1 MVFVKNW
8 GILVIEFY
16 FTIINVIERND
27 RMEIDMRNC
36 LIAQSGGPT
45 VAINSSL
52 AGVIQGAI
60 DSKQFHTVYGS
71 LNGVQGL
78 LNGRLM
84 NLSKK
89 VEETPMFIELLKKSP
104 SMYLGSC
111 RYQLPDYNE
120 DDAPYAYIFNQF
132 EKHGIDAFF
141 YIGGNDSMDTV
152 DKLNTYAKAVEK
164 DIKIIG
170 IPKTIDNDLCVTDHT
185 PGYGSAAKYVASTLL
200 EIGHDTSIY
209 PINSVTI
216 VEIMG
221 RDAGWLTGASVL
233 ARNEYNFAPHL
244 IYLPETPF
252 VEKEFIEDV
261 KAAMDR
267 YNNVVIAVSEGIK
280 DKDGNYVSATT
291 AVEDT
296 FGHSQLSGTGKCLEY
311 IIKQNIQVKV
321 RSVEINILQRSAA
334 HMSSIT
340 DIGEAFRLGRHAV
353 DIALK
358 GKTGVMVTAI
368 RKGNDP
374 YSVDMGDTDVK
385 NVAGL
390 VKHVPREWINERGND
405 VTQEFIDYVYP
416 LILGEPVVKYQRGIP
431 DYLNVSHLFPNKIDE

>member
-1 MVFVKNW
+1 MK
-8 GILVIEFY
+8 
-16 FTIINVIERND
+16 
-27 RMEIDMRNC
+27 NC
-36 LIAQSGGPT
+36 LVAQSGGPT
-45 VAINSSL
+45 VAINASL

-60 DSKQFHTVYGS
+60 DSKQFDKIYGS

-84 NLSKK
+84 DLSQKF
-89 VEETPMFIELLKKSP
+89 EDTPMFIELLKKSP

-111 RYQLPDYNE
+111 RYQLPDYSE
-120 DDAPYAYIFNQF
+120 DDAPYAYIFNKF
-132 EKHGIDAFF
+132 EQYDIDAFF

-152 DKLNTYAKAVEK
+152 DKLSTYAKAIDR

-170 IPKTIDNDLCVTDHT
+170 IPKTIDNDLCITDHT

-233 ARNEYNFAPHL
+233 ARNKYNFAPHL
-244 IYLPETPF
+244 IYLPEVAF
-252 VEKEFIEDV
+252 DEKQFIKDV
-261 KAAMDR
+261 RTAMDR

-280 DKDGNYVSATT
+280 NAKGQYISATS

-321 RSVEINILQRSAA
+321 RSVEINILQRCAA

-353 DIALK
+353 EVALQ
-358 GKTGVMVTAI
+358 GKTAVMVTAI
-368 RKGNDP
+368 RKSNSP

-390 VKHVPREWINERGND
+390 VKHVPREWINDMGND

-431 DYLNVSHLFPNKIDE
+431 DYLDISHLFPNKVGE